1 MKNFLFSTHSNEE
14 LAGEILKNQSRGRG
28 TRLRKGKCLIT
39 HYKDGE
45 ILVHIDE
52 KIKGQKVYCVGSTFS
67 PAENMLELIIL
78 INTLKENGAKKIIA
92 LIPYFGYGKQDRIKY
107 SGDAMSA
114 KLMAKIIEDAG
125 ASEIVALDLHSQQV
139 AGYFR
144 VPITELQARE
154 ILAREIKKIILQC
167 RNAKSCVPTDYVV
180 LAPDLGADERS
191 KKFARALGVK
201 NLANVEKHRPRVD
214 EAKIT
219 KFTGEVKD
227 KNVIIVDDLSQTG
240 GTLIAVAKF
249 LKAKGAKDI
258 YVALTHLVATGPV
271 VANLRQEKNIKK
283 IFTTNSIVSAKDF
296 RGDKKFEVISVAGLF
311 IEKIKK

>member
-1 MKNFLFSTHSNEE
+1 MPNFLFSTHSNEE
-14 LAGEILKNQSRGRG
+14 LAGEILHKKSHGRG
-28 TRLRKGKCLIT
+28 TRLKKGKCIIS

-52 KIKGQKVYCVGSTFS
+52 KIKGQKVYVLGSTFP

-78 INTLKENGAKKIIA
+78 INALKANGAGKITV
-92 LIPYFGYGKQDRIKY
+92 LIPYFGYGKQDRKKY

-125 ASEIVALDLHSQQV
+125 AGEIVALDLHSRQV
-139 AGYFR
+139 AEYFR
-144 VPITELQARE
+144 VKITELKAQE
-154 ILAREIKKIILQC
+154 LFVEKIKKL
-167 RNAKSCVPTDYVV
+167 KLKDLVV
-180 LAPDLGADERS
+180 LAPDMGADERS
-191 KKFARALGVK
+191 KKFAQALGVK
-201 NLANVEKHRPRVD
+201 NLANIEKHRPHVD

-227 KNVIIVDDLSQTG
+227 KNIIIVDDLSQTG
-240 GTLIAVAKF
+240 GTLIQAAKI

-311 IEKIKK
+311 GKAI

>member
-1 MKNFLFSTHSNEE
+1 MSNFLFSTHSNEE
-14 LAGEILKNQSRGRG
+14 LAGKILRK
-28 TRLRKGKCLIT
+28 TKKLKKGKCIIS

-52 KIKGQKVYCVGSTFS
+52 QVKGKKVYVLGSTFP

-78 INTLKENGAKKIIA
+78 VNALKANGAQKIIA

-114 KLMAKIIEDAG
+114 KLMVKIIEDAG

-139 AGYFR
+139 AEYFR
-144 VPITELQARE
+144 VKVTELQARE
-154 ILAREIKKIILQC
+154 ILSRAIKKLKLK
-167 RNAKSCVPTDYVV
+167 NLVV

-191 KKFARALGVK
+191 KKFADELGVK

-227 KNVIIVDDLSQTG
+227 KNVVIVDDLSQTG
-240 GTLIAVAKF
+240 GTLIEVAKF

-271 VANLRQEKNIKK
+271 VANLRGEKNIKK
-283 IFTTNSIVSAKDF
+283 IFTTNSITSAKDF
-296 RGDKKFEVISVAGLF
+296 HSDKKFEVISVAKLF
-311 IEKIKK
+311 GKSIN

>member
-1 MKNFLFSTHSNEE
+1 MANFLFSTHSNEE
-14 LAGEILKNQSRGRG
+14 LAGEILRNQSRGRG
-28 TRLRKGKCLIT
+28 TRLKKGKCIIS

-52 KIKGQKVYCVGSTFS
+52 KVKGKKVYVLGSTFP

-78 INTLKENGAKKIIA
+78 INALKANGAGKIIA

-114 KLMAKIIEDAG
+114 KLMVRIIEDAG

-139 AGYFR
+139 AEYFR
-144 VPITELQARE
+144 VPITELQARA
-154 ILAREIKKIILQC
+154 ILAEAIKKLKLK
-167 RNAKSCVPTDYVV
+167 NLVV

-191 KKFARALGVK
+191 KKFADELGIK
-201 NLANVEKHRPRVD
+201 NLANVEKHRPKVD

-219 KFTGEVKD
+219 KFTGEVKN
-227 KNVIIVDDLSQTG
+227 KNVVIVDDLSQTG

-283 IFTTNSIVSAKDF
+283 IFTTNSIVRASDF
-296 RGDKKFEVISVAGLF
+296 KKDKKFVVLSVAELF
-311 IEKIKK
+311 GKSIN